1 MHEFLKGLY
10 ILCINVKELH
20 ICFSVLKIKLCEIEI
35 EIQAWEPS
43 VAQGTH
49 NWYPNYLNLIKTF
62 ENFILGMNCRYK
74 GGGDLRFTHIYHI
87 YE

>member
-1 MHEFLKGLY
+1 MHDFFKVLLY
-10 ILCINVKELH
+10 SIFLCINLIELH

-49 NWYPNYLNLIKTF
+49 KWYPGNLNLTKTL
-62 ENFILGMNCRYK
+62 EDFILGI
-74 GGGDLRFTHIYHI
+74 LRCPVL
-87 YE
+87 